1 MFKIKLTI
9 PATDNI
15 EEDAIDIAS
24 KADDFLKVIEPIVK
38 QQIANE
44 ISKNK

>member
-1 MFKIKLTI
+1 MKMILEI

-24 KADDFLKVIEPIVK
+24 KADEFLKVIEPIVQK
-38 QQIANE
+38 QIANIE